1 MYILI
6 ELVPEVD
13 GSGLVF
19 VCILLIVLALL
30 IGAELSMSWI
40 LAPIGLTMALMES
53 ANWWILLLAAGIG
66 IVANWVRC
74 FGSLRNYWGTH
85 ESERYKRMGNS
96 VNTRVRHSCLWIL
109 LLPNYQCFNGIYF
122 YYNNS
127 MRLQTFCRGALFY
140 GKRCIIRYCTARAG
154 GRRAELV
161 WRINVP

>member
-66 IVANWVRC
+66 IVANWV
-74 FGSLRNYWGTH
+74 
-85 ESERYKRMGNS
+85 S
-96 VNTRVRHSCLWIL
+96 V
-109 LLPNYQCFNGIYF
+109 
-122 YYNNS
+122 
-127 MRLQTFCRGALFY
+127 
-140 GKRCIIRYCTARAG
+140 
-154 GRRAELV
+154 
-161 WRINVP
+161 

>member
-53 ANWWILLLAAGIG
+53 ANWW
-66 IVANWVRC
+66 R
-74 FGSLRNYWGTH
+74 SRD
-85 ESERYKRMGNS
+85 
-96 VNTRVRHSCLWIL
+96 HSCQRENRL
-109 LLPNYQCFNGIYF
+109 LF
-122 YYNNS
+122 
-127 MRLQTFCRGALFY
+127 T
-140 GKRCIIRYCTARAG
+140 
-154 GRRAELV
+154 
-161 WRINVP
+161 

>member
-53 ANWWILLLAAGIG
+53 ANWWILLPEPP
-66 IVANWVRC
+66 
-74 FGSLRNYWGTH
+74 S
-85 ESERYKRMGNS
+85 
-96 VNTRVRHSCLWIL
+96 
-109 LLPNYQCFNGIYF
+109 
-122 YYNNS
+122 
-127 MRLQTFCRGALFY
+127 
-140 GKRCIIRYCTARAG
+140 
-154 GRRAELV
+154 
-161 WRINVP
+161 

>member
-53 ANWWILLLAAGIG
+53 ANW
-66 IVANWVRC
+66 
-74 FGSLRNYWGTH
+74 
-85 ESERYKRMGNS
+85 
-96 VNTRVRHSCLWIL
+96 
-109 LLPNYQCFNGIYF
+109 
-122 YYNNS
+122 
-127 MRLQTFCRGALFY
+127 
-140 GKRCIIRYCTARAG
+140 
-154 GRRAELV
+154 
-161 WRINVP
+161 

>member
-53 ANWWILLLAAGIG
+53 ANWWILLPALE
-66 IVANWVRC
+66 
-74 FGSLRNYWGTH
+74 L
-85 ESERYKRMGNS
+85 
-96 VNTRVRHSCLWIL
+96 
-109 LLPNYQCFNGIYF
+109 
-122 YYNNS
+122 
-127 MRLQTFCRGALFY
+127 LQTG
-140 GKRCIIRYCTARAG
+140 
-154 GRRAELV
+154 
-161 WRINVP
+161 